1 MNRLTFVLIFL
12 FFISCSQDQTPLQK
26 VLNSDKP
33 LIKKVMKN
41 AAKHEVQIMYSQ
53 IDRDSMGKP
62 YFIDHSFKVNDNQ
75 YFYPASTV
83 KMPVAFL
90 ALEKLKEM
98 QQNNINV
105 DRNTPYSFEGDTIK
119 HTISKDII
127 EIFAVSDNSAYN
139 RLYEFLGRD
148 YINYKMNEKGLV
160 PSQFSHRLSVANA
173 AEAETKPILFFMG
186 DSLVHRQESIKNAE
200 IIALNVENTLKGK
213 GYKEDGKMVT
223 NPMDFSKKNQYSI
236 TAMHNTMKQLV
247 VPGRFQEKQRFDI
260 SKIDREFLIVA
271 MSTLPKDVKF
281 KNYDPK
287 TYYDSYVKFF
297 MFGDKKDP
305 IPNNISIYNKVGY
318 AYGYLTDCAYI
329 TDYENKIAFILTA
342 TVHVNENGIFNDDT
356 YEYDEVGIPFLA
368 ELGRQVYDYELNRKK
383 NENTEL

>member
-26 VLNSDKP
+26 VLNSDNP

-41 AAKHEVQIMYSQ
+41 AAKHEVQIIYSQ
-53 IDRDSMGKP
+53 IHRDSMGKP

-173 AEAETKPILFFMG
+173 AEAETKPMLFFMG